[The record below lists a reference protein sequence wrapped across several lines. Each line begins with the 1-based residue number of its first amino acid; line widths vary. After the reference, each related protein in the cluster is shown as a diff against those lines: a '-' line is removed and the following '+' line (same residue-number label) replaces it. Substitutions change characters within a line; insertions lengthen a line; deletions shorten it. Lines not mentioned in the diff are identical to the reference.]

1 MIRRV
6 ALFLVLA
13 ILLTGCAG
21 QRPSR
26 YSRMYYDA
34 FDTVIQLTVYAQ
46 AEPDFSA
53 FEAELWRLDA
63 VFDRYAEHP
72 GICGLWALNA
82 SGGDWLEIEPELYEL
97 LTLCKQW
104 WEKYGDR
111 VNPGMGEVISLWAEY
126 REAGEGVPS
135 DRELS
140 QAAEHSDFSSLELS
154 EGRARLTDPEMTLD
168 LGASAKGYAAGVLQE
183 TLLEEYDSFL
193 LDMGGNITACGEKA
207 DGSGSWQVGVRA
219 PETGGILLTMRM
231 EDLSASTSAGDQRYY
246 EWNGVRYHHLLDP
259 ETLYPAN
266 FVRQVTVLS
275 ENAALADYFSTLLFV
290 TPVER
295 ALALAESV
303 PEIGAI
309 FVLND
314 GSVQMTGNAEKWVE
328 E

>member
-82 SGGDWLEIEPELYEL
+82 SGGGLEIEPELYEL

-111 VNPGMGEVISLWAEY
+111 VNPGMGGSHFPV
-126 REAGEGVPS
+126 GGVS
-135 DRELS
+135 G
-140 QAAEHSDFSSLELS
+140 
-154 EGRARLTDPEMTLD
+154 GRR
-168 LGASAKGYAAGVLQE
+168 
-183 TLLEEYDSFL
+183 
-193 LDMGGNITACGEKA
+193 
-207 DGSGSWQVGVRA
+207 R
-219 PETGGILLTMRM
+219 
-231 EDLSASTSAGDQRYY
+231 
-246 EWNGVRYHHLLDP
+246 
-259 ETLYPAN
+259 
-266 FVRQVTVLS
+266 
-275 ENAALADYFSTLLFV
+275 
-290 TPVER
+290 R
-295 ALALAESV
+295 ALGSRAFSGCGTFGFFSLNFRR
-303 PEIGAI
+303 GAR
-309 FVLND
+309 
-314 GSVQMTGNAEKWVE
+314 A
-328 E
+328 